1 MKDKKPLVEAAFFVY
16 TISICGITKC
26 KILGEYVMWDIKEKD
41 IDKQSVFWNMMS
53 SGLNSVVSMFLLL
66 IVTRICGVA
75 DAGIFSLGF
84 STAQMMLTIGNYGMR
99 NYQAT
104 DIKNKYAF
112 GVYRSSRIITNI
124 LMLAVTMIFILYKGY
139 YLEKA
144 LITFLLCVLKATD
157 AVDDI
162 FGGNYQKKG
171 RLDISGKIMS
181 IRIIAY
187 VIAFC
192 IGLFLTKNLVI
203 CCCVAII
210 VSSVTLFILVFSTKD
225 MFDLEK
231 PRFEWHGIFSLL
243 KDCFPL
249 CISAFLLIYM
259 GNAPKYAIDLYLS
272 NKEQAYYTYLFMPCF
287 VTNLFVGFAL
297 QPLLVRLSSK
307 WIHKEYNKFLKLCG
321 IILAGTI
328 GISIVI
334 VVAGGILGCPIL
346 SVVFNVGLNKYRNV
360 LVILLIGGGFFALA
374 VVEQVILT
382 VMRKQKYLLIGFV
395 IASVTAM
402 LCSNPLVNKMQLLGA
417 GMAYTV
423 SAVVLCIVLGV
434 MIFYLFFQ
442 EKKNQ

>member
-1 MKDKKPLVEAAFFVY
+1 
-16 TISICGITKC
+16 
-26 KILGEYVMWDIKEKD
+26 MWDIKEKD

-402 LCSNPLVNKMQLLGA
+402 LCSNPLVNIMQLLGA

-434 MIFYLFFQ
+434 MIFYLFFK